1 MVKKA
6 FPLKTTTYIREH
18 SKVLTVKKLSSK
30 IIEATQV
37 VILLQKIA
45 CCVTGYAD
53 LLFTYTNHEYKL
65 SNDLVGDKCG

>member
-37 VILLQKIA
+37 VILFKIA
-45 CCVTGYAD
+45 CCVTGYTH

-65 SNDLVGDKCG
+65 SNDLVGNKCG